1 MAAEPRGR
9 VRRSHRAILLA
20 QASTLRAQADVLEQL
35 AENSEE
41 GVRLPDDGLVDR
53 RTAGISGRLW
63 DRLVASGELSV
74 MRDGRRY
81 VAYRRDVRAALERRH
96 VPRGPEPRRS
106 ESKDED
112 EEERL
117 LRRAGVRLGT
127 EEKEK

>member
-1 MAAEPRGR
+1 MCLN
-9 VRRSHRAILLA
+9 SSLK
-20 QASTLRAQADVLEQL
+20 
-35 AENSEE
+35 NSEE
-41 GVRLPDDGLVDR
+41 GERLPDEGLVDR

-81 VAYRRDVRAALERRH
+81 VAYRRDVRAALERRQ
-96 VPRGPEPRRS
+96 VPRAPVPRTPEP
-106 ESKDED
+106 KDED
-112 EEERL
+112 EEEML